1 MRIMFVCDGNVCRSA
16 LCEYL
21 MNEAAA
27 ELGLT
32 DVTAASCGLLRLDGI
47 PMDERYVRL
56 LAERGV
62 DASAHTSTPFA
73 PRLMTDADLI
83 LTFTDRQLDDILS
96 YAPAASRKAY
106 LLDDFA
112 NLCDACAATGEL
124 TANALGAAA
133 GAGERLQA
141 VLLAAPFKRPLL
153 PKPQDITDPHR
164 RDDAVYAEVA
174 SMLTDRV
181 RRIALALSGAA
192 A

>member
-21 MNEAAA
+21 MAGEAARR
-27 ELGLT
+27 GLT
-32 DVTAASCGLLRLDGI
+32 DVTVAGCSLLRLDGV
-47 PMDERYVRL
+47 PMDEHYVRL
-56 LAERGV
+56 LAEQGV
-62 DASAHTSTPFA
+62 DASAHTSTPFT

-96 YAPAASRKAY
+96 YAPAAARKAY

-112 NLCDACAATGEL
+112 NLCDACASAGEI
-124 TANALGAAA
+124 TADALGATA
-133 GAGERLQA
+133 GAEDRLQA
-141 VLLAAPFKRPLL
+141 VLMAAPFKRPLL

-174 SMLTDRV
+174 SLLVERV
-181 RRIALALSGAA
+181 RRIASALSGAA